1 VTSKGW
7 RFPCLSEKEHR
18 EQYDQNTK
26 GRGFRKA
33 LKNGVQPVAEP
44 PLKGVPFLASVI
56 NPMRLSVKP
65 FRLISLTLVL
75 MLSCSTLASAEL
87 LALLNYESQQG
98 QPPDERYLFVQNSL
112 LNLEGMSD
120 GSITVI
126 DLTKGGKVVG
136 SIDTLKAQGFNP
148 NCIMLLPNHFQ
159 PSGLRAGSISQ

>member
-1 VTSKGW
+1 
-7 RFPCLSEKEHR
+7 
-18 EQYDQNTK
+18 
-26 GRGFRKA
+26 

-75 MLSCSTLASAEL
+75 LLSCSTLASAEL

-126 DLTKGGKVVG
+126 DLTKGERWWGA
-136 SIDTLKAQGFNP
+136 STP
-148 NCIMLLPNHFQ
+148 
-159 PSGLRAGSISQ
+159 